1 MFCFFQH
8 DISDDVNAGEGVK
21 LYRLLLDG
29 SLGKE
34 KEAGTKKEKKKTR
47 FRSFAE
53 KKSSQTTGKVE
64 FGRAREVEGGMR
76 PTRRARV

>member
-34 KEAGTKKEKKKTR
+34 KKTRTEKEKKR
-47 FRSFAE
+47 R
-53 KKSSQTTGKVE
+53 
-64 FGRAREVEGGMR
+64 GRIVRWER
-76 PTRRARV
+76 KL

>member
-8 DISDDVNAGEGVK
+8 DITDDVNAGEWAK

-34 KEAGTKKEKKKTR
+34 KEAGRKKER
-47 FRSFAE
+47 RRGRIVRSE
-53 KKSSQTTGKVE
+53 RKLWTTKWNWDCHY
-64 FGRAREVEGGMR
+64 
-76 PTRRARV
+76 RVYVL

>member
-34 KEAGTKKEKKKTR
+34 KEAGREKER
-47 FRSFAE
+47 RRR
-53 KKSSQTTGKVE
+53 
-64 FGRAREVEGGMR
+64 GRIVRWER
-76 PTRRARV
+76 KL

>member
-34 KEAGTKKEKKKTR
+34 KETRTEKEKKDAVG
-47 FRSFAE
+47 SFAGKENSERPE
-53 KKSSQTTGKVE
+53 KWNWDRFCTIEYAKINKHTHTE
-64 FGRAREVEGGMR
+64 
-76 PTRRARV
+76 

>member
-8 DISDDVNAGEGVK
+8 DNSDDVNAGEGVK

-34 KEAGTKKEKKKTR
+34 KEAGTENEKKDAVG
-47 FRSFAE
+47 SFAGKENSERPE
-53 KKSSQTTGKVE
+53 KWNW
-64 FGRAREVEGGMR
+64 ARQAE
-76 PTRRARV
+76 T